1 MATFLS
7 TISIVILYV
16 VALFTQHY
24 ILRHTNKK
32 YKFVVPIVYSV
43 ILLVLFLTHIINLP
57 TFIIFFILGA
67 VQLFGLEQQL
77 KRHEE
82 NKQKHSEADKKKEVS

>member
-1 MATFLS
+1 MSTFLS
-7 TISIVILYV
+7 IISIVILYTA
-16 VALFTQHY
+16 ALFTQHY

-32 YKFVVPIVYSV
+32 YKFVVPITYSI
-43 ILLVLFLTHIINLP
+43 ILLVLFLTHIIQLP
-57 TFIIFFILGA
+57 TFIIFFILGV

-82 NKQKHSEADKKKEVS
+82 NKLKHSESHEKKEV

>member
-1 MATFLS
+1 M
-7 TISIVILYV
+7 
-16 VALFTQHY
+16 
-24 ILRHTNKK
+24 
-32 YKFVVPIVYSV
+32 
-43 ILLVLFLTHIINLP
+43 FLTHIINLP

-67 VQLFGLEQQL
+67 VQLFSLEQQL